1 MNEKC
6 IIKNQRG
13 FTLIEIIAVLIIL
26 GILAAVAVPK
36 FLDLQ
41 QSAKRAAVDSALAE
55 LNGRL
60 SLAFAKNLLMGTG
73 GNASGYYDL
82 NCTIEPAADWTAF
95 SICSGA
101 GNAVVPQAGNITFKG
116 EAIAV
121 AFTAGDTNSP
131 GYFTR
136 GP

>member
-1 MNEKC
+1 MTD
-6 IIKNQRG
+6 QRG

-41 QSAKRAAVDSALAE
+41 QSAKTSAVDSALAE

-60 SLAFAKNLLMGTG
+60 SLAFAKNILSAGAAG
-73 GNASGYYDL
+73 GYNGL
-82 NCTIEPAADWTAF
+82 NCTIEPAADWTANTL
-95 SICSGA
+95 CSGA
-101 GNAVVPQAGNITFKG
+101 APNQTPQSGSITFRG

-121 AFTAGDTNSP
+121 TFTAGDSNSP
-131 GYFTR
+131 GFFR
-136 GP
+136 RS